1 MLPNDR
7 KEAMGLAERLVSA
20 LERKLQEEVVATSPA
35 GSGVYIPLT
44 VEAVDTHVYFY
55 APVNTDRCLD
65 LLRNIRELDNRLRNE
80 RLSRMIPDDVPA
92 TPIWLHIQSGGG
104 GMFSG
109 FNLLDQLAMIKTPIY
124 SIVEGIC
131 ASAATM
137 ISMACTKRFIMP
149 SSFMLIHQISSVAW
163 GTYEQIK
170 DDVHLLDMAMER
182 LYSFYTGKSNLTKT
196 QVKAYL
202 KKDTWFSAEECLEN
216 GLVDEI
222 LT

>member
-1 MLPNDR
+1 
-7 KEAMGLAERLVSA
+7 
-20 LERKLQEEVVATSPA
+20 
-35 GSGVYIPLT
+35 
-44 VEAVDTHVYFY
+44 
-55 APVNTDRCLD
+55 
-65 LLRNIRELDNRLRNE
+65 
-80 RLSRMIPDDVPA
+80 
-92 TPIWLHIQSGGG
+92 
-104 GMFSG
+104 
-109 FNLLDQLAMIKTPIY
+109 
-124 SIVEGIC
+124 
-131 ASAATM
+131 M